1 MTCAMYKFT
10 AAWHNMHLK
19 WVCKCTACKAGS
31 FHSYV
36 YLFLCKIHKCFYPFV
51 LLCLFKPSPNT
62 IMLRPDFCKHLGK
75 LKFTK
80 HIFLPFND
88 SFKIIFEINHYY
100 GEKGIPSI
108 DSASRWPDAR
118 LSNYFQ
124 SRTGQTCSPET
135 ISSRQSKL
143 YSSKKDHC
151 PVIKKKWIY
160 YFKVEKLWHPEV
172 SFIVLSSFRKILCN
186 NSLVGMWFQTQ
197 LA

>member
-108 DSASRWPDAR
+108 DTVHPAGLMQDSATTS
-118 LSNYFQ
+118 
-124 SRTGQTCSPET
+124 CPELDRHALR
-135 ISSRQSKL
+135 RQYQAGNRS
-143 YSSKKDHC
+143 Y
-151 PVIKKKWIY
+151 
-160 YFKVEKLWHPEV
+160 
-172 SFIVLSSFRKILCN
+172 IVLRKTIVPL
-186 NSLVGMWFQTQ
+186 
-197 LA
+197 